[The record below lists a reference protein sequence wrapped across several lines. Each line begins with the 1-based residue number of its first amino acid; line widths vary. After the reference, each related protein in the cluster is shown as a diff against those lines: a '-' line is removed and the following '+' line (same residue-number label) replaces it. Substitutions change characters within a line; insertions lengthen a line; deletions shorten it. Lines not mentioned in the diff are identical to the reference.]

1 MSEADR
7 AAPVRAEVVDTG
19 HKYQRAGAI
28 YINAPAAVIFNLIA
42 DPRSHQLFDGSD
54 TLKGNVR
61 GPERLS
67 LDAKFGMDMHMV
79 ANYRIK
85 NTVKEFEENKRI
97 AWCHPGHHR
106 WRYELEPIDATT
118 TRVIETFDG
127 STARI
132 PVALKVM
139 NVYENNQKA
148 ILKTLVRLKK
158 VAEEHTSQ

>member
-1 MSEADR
+1 MSESDR
-7 AAPVRAEVVDTG
+7 TAPVRAEIVDTG

-28 YINAPAAVIFNLIA
+28 DINAPAAVIFDLIA
-42 DPRSHQLFDGSD
+42 DPRNHQLFDGSD

-67 LDAKFGMDMHMV
+67 LDTKFGMDMRMV

-97 AWCHPGHHR
+97 AWSHPGHHR
-106 WRYELEPIDATT
+106 WRYEFEPIDATT

-127 STARI
+127 STARMPI
-132 PVALKVM
+132 VLKAM
-139 NVYENNQKA
+139 NAYENNQKA

-158 VAEEHTSQ
+158 VAEEHANT